1 MGKSRAFFPSF
12 LMCFDFSSNSFYL
25 FRFVCISLSHT
36 QILFSGLALLL
47 CISSA
52 VSIEY
57 FPHNHHA
64 DSAAGHL
71 KYIEPAHVK
80 SIKYVQQAPILK
92 QYAIAPAPPLPPV
105 HAHPIK
111 YIDDNHHQ
119 HHHHSHYP
127 KHVDYHDDEPA
138 HYEYGYDVQDHQ
150 TGDFKSHSEKRDGH
164 NVQGRYEVLDPD
176 G

>member
-1 MGKSRAFFPSF
+1 MTFFTF
-12 LMCFDFSSNSFYL
+12 I
-25 FRFVCISLSHT
+25 FVCLFVLFPFHFR
-36 QILFSGLALLL
+36 QILFSALALMLL
-47 CISSA
+47 ISSA

-57 FPHNHHA
+57 YPHNHHA
-64 DSAAGHL
+64 ETAGHL

-92 QYAIAPAPPLPPV
+92 HYAAPAPPPP
-105 HAHPIK
+105 PPQIK
-111 YIDDNHHQ
+111 YIHPEPLPVKYIDNHHQ
-119 HHHHSHYP
+119 HHHHHPSHYS
-127 KHVDYHDDEPA
+127 KHNDYDDHHDEPA

-164 NVQGRYEVLDPD
+164 SVQGRYEVLDPD

>member
-1 MGKSRAFFPSF
+1 MT
-12 LMCFDFSSNSFYL
+12 L
-25 FRFVCISLSHT
+25 F
-36 QILFSGLALLL
+36 
-47 CISSA
+47 ISSA
-52 VSIEY
+52 VSAEY

-64 DSAAGHL
+64 DAAAGHL

-80 SIKYVQQAPILK
+80 SIKYVQPAPILK
-92 QYAIAPAPPLPPV
+92 QYAAVAPAPLPALAPV

-111 YIDDNHHQ
+111 YIDNHNHHQ
-119 HHHHSHYP
+119 HSHYP

-138 HYEYGYDVQDHQ
+138 HYEYGYDVQDHH

>member
-1 MGKSRAFFPSF
+1 M
-12 LMCFDFSSNSFYL
+12 M
-25 FRFVCISLSHT
+25 
-36 QILFSGLALLL
+36 LL
-47 CISSA
+47 ISSA
-52 VSIEY
+52 VSVEY

-64 DSAAGHL
+64 DTGHL

-80 SIKYVQQAPILK
+80 SIKYVQPAPILK
-92 QYAIAPAPPLPPV
+92 QYVAPAPPPGKYIHPEPHIHPHP
-105 HAHPIK
+105 HAHPHAHPHPVK
-111 YIDDNHHQ
+111 YIDNNN

-127 KHVDYHDDEPA
+127 KHVDYNDDEPA

-164 NVQGRYEVLDPD
+164 SVQGRYEVLDPD

>member
-1 MGKSRAFFPSF
+1 MIH
-12 LMCFDFSSNSFYL
+12 FDCS
-25 FRFVCISLSHT
+25 FVCISPSQIRLTAVATMLS
-36 QILFSGLALLL
+36 I
-47 CISSA
+47 CSA
-52 VSIEY
+52 VSVDY

-64 DSAAGHL
+64 DAGHL

-80 SIKYVQQAPILK
+80 SIKYVQPAPVLKHYAAAAPIPVHPHVK
-92 QYAIAPAPPLPPV
+92 YIQPEPAPHV
-105 HAHPIK
+105 K
-111 YIDDNHHQ
+111 YIHPEPAPHVKYIENP
-119 HHHHSHYP
+119 HHHHRHPYSNKYA
-127 KHVDYHDDEPA
+127 DYDDQEPA